1 MNADQAWDEFQDQI
15 DGVKKS
21 DATVSSKLDVLAN
34 LLADVGNDTSRTA
47 ETVIPQLAGDQGAID
62 AANDQAAALGG
73 APPMGAPGEMP
84 PADPGM
90 GEDAGGMSPVDAGA
104 PDMGAP
110 APDMGG
116 APPMDAPP
124 MDMPPAPDMGA
135 GVPPAPDVGGDMGGM
150 PPMDTGAPDMGGAPP
165 MDAGAPG
172 MDAGAPGMEEMPPMG
187 EDMGGMPDYSQFAYT
202 KDDVFSDMLAGMTS
216 EAHNALDQGDME
228 EVAKITQF
236 IEGVQA
242 LWAQTFGAAPLPAEP
257 DPAQISAMPAEA
269 MGGAPDMGGMPPAEA
284 PAPEMPPAEGGV
296 SDMPGD
302 MPPETGG
309 EPAGGEPADDGPKE
323 GQTEDEAEKEKSAEE
338 DKDDDKVKKSEGCDK
353 SEDEEDVEK
362 ADDAGGD
369 TPAEEASDA
378 VTDDAVDKATGVT
391 DIKPGETGVKKSFFG
406 DRMNVM
412 EAVMNEKEVPQDAF
426 MPLRRS
432 EMPSYQR
439 TSDLDVRK
447 VFAEGG
453 CIKSSSRPAAMS
465 AMGDYRSR
473 GDEAMQD
480 RQLSDSLNNLRKS
493 FAPTEGDGEPDE
505 MAKQMNRLTTGLR
518 IRKAA

>member
-15 DGVKKS
+15 DGVNKS

-90 GEDAGGMSPVDAGA
+90 GEPPMDAGA

-110 APDMGG
+110 APDMGTE
-116 APPMDAPP
+116 PPMDAPP
-124 MDMPPAPDMGA
+124 TDMGMPDMGA
-135 GVPPAPDVGGDMGGM
+135 GVPPAPDMAPPMGGDMGGM
-150 PPMDTGAPDMGGAPP
+150 PPTGG
-165 MDAGAPG
+165 
-172 MDAGAPGMEEMPPMG
+172 
-187 EDMGGMPDYSQFAYT
+187 DMGGMPDYSPFAYT
-202 KDDVFSDMLAGMTS
+202 KDDIFSDMLAGMTS
-216 EAHNALDQGDME
+216 EAHNALDQGNIE

-242 LWAQTFGAAPLPAEP
+242 LWTQTFGAAPLPADP

-269 MGGAPDMGGMPPAEA
+269 MGAPAPDMGGMTPMGA
-284 PAPEMPPAEGGV
+284 PAPEVPPAEGGV
-296 SDMPGD
+296 SGMPSD

-309 EPAGGEPADDGPKE
+309 EPAGGEPSDDGPEE
-323 GQTEDEAEKEKSAEE
+323 GQTEDEAEKEKASEE
-338 DKDDDKVKKSEGCDK
+338 DKDDDDKVKKSEGCDK
-353 SEDEEDVEK
+353 SEEEEDVEK
-362 ADDAGGD
+362 ADDAGAD

-391 DIKPGETGVKKSFFG
+391 DIKPGSTGVKKSFFG

-412 EAVMNEKEVPQDAF
+412 EAVMNSKEVPQDAF
-426 MPLRRS
+426 MPLRKS
-432 EMPSYQR
+432 EMPAYQR
-439 TSDLDVRK
+439 TSNLDVRQ

-473 GDEAMQD
+473 GDEATQD
-480 RQLSDSLNNLRKS
+480 RELADSLNNLRKS
-493 FAPTEGDGEPDE
+493 FSPTEDNGEADE
-505 MAKQMNRLTTGLR
+505 MTKQMNRLTTGLR
-518 IRKAA
+518 IRRAA

>member
-15 DGVKKS
+15 NGVNKS

-90 GEDAGGMSPVDAGA
+90 GEPPMDAGA

-116 APPMDAPP
+116 MPPAGPDMGAEPP

-135 GVPPAPDVGGDMGGM
+135 GVPPAPDMAPPIGG
-150 PPMDTGAPDMGGAPP
+150 DMGGAPP
-165 MDAGAPG
+165 MDMGAPD
-172 MDAGAPGMEEMPPMG
+172 MAPPMGGDTGGMPPMG
-187 EDMGGMPDYSQFAYT
+187 GDMGGMPDYSQFAYT
-202 KDDVFSDMLAGMTS
+202 KDDIFSDMLAGMTS
-216 EAHNALDQGDME
+216 EAHNALDQGNME

-242 LWAQTFGAAPLPAEP
+242 LWTQTFGAAPLPADP

-269 MGGAPDMGGMPPAEA
+269 MGAPDMAPPMGGDMGGMPPMEA
-284 PAPEMPPAEGGV
+284 PAPEMPPAEGGA

-309 EPAGGEPADDGPKE
+309 EPAGDEPADDGPEE
-323 GQTEDEAEKEKSAEE
+323 GPTEDEAEKEKASEE
-338 DKDDDKVKKSEGCDK
+338 DKDDDDKVKKSEGCDK
-353 SEDEEDVEK
+353 SEEEEDVEK
-362 ADDAGGD
+362 ADDAGAD

-391 DIKPGETGVKKSFFG
+391 DIKPGSTGVKKSFFG
-406 DRMNVM
+406 DRMNIM
-412 EAVMNEKEVPQDAF
+412 EAVMNEKQVPQDAF
-426 MPLRRS
+426 MPLRKS
-432 EMPSYQR
+432 EMPEYQR
-439 TSDLDVRK
+439 TSNLDVRQ
-447 VFAEGG
+447 VFADGG
-453 CIKSSSRPAAMS
+453 CIKSSSRPSAAS

-480 RQLSDSLNNLRKS
+480 KGLSDSLNNLRKS
-493 FAPTEGDGEPDE
+493 FAPQEDDGEADE
-505 MAKQMNRLTTGLR
+505 MTKQMNRLTTGLR
-518 IRKAA
+518 IRRAA